1 VEYKYIHSYL
11 IHLDVGSVFI
21 PVYLM
26 YESIFL
32 PNFDFVKH
40 LLVELDFSSSNDWL
54 IELTYILNM
63 NDKILEMLETN
74 ENKNAMEEILIY
86 SIQKSVLWIFYWL

>member
-1 VEYKYIHSYL
+1 MSVLYSFQLSDVWKYN
-11 IHLDVGSVFI
+11 LDKFNI
-21 PVYLM
+21 LE
-26 YESIFL
+26 ESIFL